1 MPGRSHFWEGSLPF
15 LTGGRDDGAGSFPS
29 APAFGARP
37 RILWGVDP
45 GRLSGELRFT
55 GLQGIQGIPDETWV
69 QILFAKCPPGPYNL
83 R

>member
-1 MPGRSHFWEGSLPF
+1 MMAQAVSLQRR
-15 LTGGRDDGAGSFPS
+15 LLV
-29 APAFGARP
+29 PAP